1 MVPSPRFCAV
11 LLSGWHARTAC
22 RTLLQRRSSRLGTS
36 IEPGHGHVLGMS
48 EIRLSN
54 KDGVMLTGTS
64 KQADIGAASSA
75 VLPLPDAD
83 RSAVSLLNQ
92 VPSTLDARLCD
103 AEAGA
108 R

>member
-1 MVPSPRFCAV
+1 
-11 LLSGWHARTAC
+11 
-22 RTLLQRRSSRLGTS
+22 
-36 IEPGHGHVLGMS
+36 MS

-54 KDGVMLTGTS
+54 KDGVMLTS
-64 KQADIGAASSA
+64 KQADIGAASNA

-92 VPSTLDARLCD
+92 VPSTHRCRLRG